1 VKRYRFCSSEKLH
14 FKSHLDT
21 TLCHLSHKCLKTFNT
36 LVTAHNNFSHFCFC
50 SASLDFFITTKAV
63 LQNKYVWTKESK
75 HCMICW
81 IKSMLCLQI
90 FWRLFLNPVSFLC
103 WQSRETFLQI
113 FDLRDNDV
121 YCLFDHQSNMNIK
134 WPNKTQQNISH
145 MLHTNNI
152 CKMQI

>member
-1 VKRYRFCSSEKLH
+1 MKRYRFCSSEKLH

-121 YCLFDHQSNMNIK
+121 YCLFDHQSNMKLK
-134 WPNKTQQNISH
+134 WPNKTQQKYF
-145 MLHTNNI
+145 TYDTY
-152 CKMQI
+152 K